1 MKNNMGGGS
10 YSYNTSI
17 VRASNV
23 YASMD
28 RNEVFTSTSL
38 NPQMDIKNKVRECV
52 DSEEH
57 PNAFPIII
65 GLDVTGSMG
74 RIPYELITSGLPQI
88 MKKIMD
94 EGVKDPQV
102 CFFGIGDSRSDTSP
116 LQVGQF
122 ESSDELME
130 KWLKLVY
137 L

>member
-74 RIPYELITSGLPQI
+74 RIPYELITNNLI
-88 MKKIMD
+88 IL
-94 EGVKDPQV
+94 VK
-102 CFFGIGDSRSDTSP
+102 SDTCYIT
-116 LQVGQF
+116 F
-122 ESSDELME
+122 CH
-130 KWLKLVY
+130 LKVTRSLS
-137 L
+137 LSTIHSTNL